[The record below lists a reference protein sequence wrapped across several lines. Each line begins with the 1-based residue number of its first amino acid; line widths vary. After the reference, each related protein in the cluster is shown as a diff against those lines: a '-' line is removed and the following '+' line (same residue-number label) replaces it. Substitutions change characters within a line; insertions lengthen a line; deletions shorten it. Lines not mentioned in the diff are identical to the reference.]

1 MYEEEFDEEYDEDER
16 DGRTDAVLLALGEM
30 IEAVESRTAIINP
43 RRMAQMER
51 CYDLIQTRLLSP
63 GAELSYRVHEPYK
76 SMGCITLEAD
86 NFTVRQTKAFQQA
99 CRLANNVELYPLVNG
114 KLRIA
119 FSFDGLTIPIE

>member
-76 SMGCITLEAD
+76 SMGCIILEAD
-86 NFTVRQTKAFQQA
+86 NYIISQPNVFRQA
-99 CRLANNVELYPLVNG
+99 CKLADSVEIYPLVNG
-114 KLRIA
+114 KLRIE
-119 FSFDGLTIPIE
+119 FGFDCLTIPIE